1 MFYSD
6 KYIIKQSKADSEMT
20 QIKNNKCIQLNS
32 VA

>member
-6 KYIIKQSKADSEMT
+6 KYIIKQSKADSEI